1 MTRLFVEDDFM
12 LRVCS
17 TAEIGQPWEDRWS
30 INDFLAGSCDQSQVG
45 ISRHLPVPP
54 EDEVE
59 QSELDRLGGVDKM
72 LADFERDHTSVLR
85 YPPNIGAKLLE
96 LSERRRQ
103 EAKAEKVESVSK
115 MMTRER
121 LAAMTTHD
129 IKEYIIKKADEQGP
143 QPAAPPA
150 SAVAN
155 ALLPLIP
162 AERQDEAIAALKAL

>member
-1 MTRLFVEDDFM
+1 MQLFTYMDH
-12 LRVCS
+12 LAGVCS
-17 TAEIGQPWEDRWS
+17 PAEIGTPWQARWS
-30 INDFLAGSCDQSQVG
+30 PSDVELGLCTDGDVG
-45 ISRHLPVPP
+45 KAKPPVAS

-59 QSELDRLGGVDKM
+59 QSELDRLGGVDR
-72 LADFERDHTSVLR
+72 LLNDFERDHTSMLR
-85 YPPNIGAKLLE
+85 YAPNVQAKLLE

-103 EAKAEKVESVSK
+103 EEKAEKVESVSK

-129 IKEYIIKKADEQGP
+129 IKEYVIQKANEQGP

-150 SAVAN
+150 AAVAN

-162 AERQDEAIAALKAL
+162 AERQDEAMALLKAL